1 MVFKQ
6 NIKYHRDNTHSHTHT
21 HAQSHVTQAGNVN
34 KKLKTLITQTSWPR
48 FHFIA
53 FYLVGFVLFQVF
65 TEIWPILL
73 TACLSSGFH
82 LHFRLSVNRETTLVN
97 NQGRNHHRWTTTN
110 RVQFEVPM
118 KLEISINNWSH
129 SLGILSRERW
139 RDCDKLQSHLI
150 NLNSL
155 NTKISMQNS
164 KQNSKL
170 NSLCKSFACKLNFYA
185 AIFDWTSSMPQP
197 ENTYIQI

>member
-1 MVFKQ
+1 MAYCVSICDDRVGNNKTILRHCKWYL
-6 NIKYHRDNTHSHTHT
+6 NKILNTTETTHTDTQTQT

-82 LHFRLSVNRETTLVN
+82 LHFRLSVNRETTIVN
-97 NQGRNHHRWTTTN
+97 NQGSNHHRWTTTN
-110 RVQFEVPM
+110 RVQFEILM
-118 KLEISINNWSH
+118 KREIS
-129 SLGILSRERW
+129 
-139 RDCDKLQSHLI
+139 
-150 NLNSL
+150 
-155 NTKISMQNS
+155 TV
-164 KQNSKL
+164 
-170 NSLCKSFACKLNFYA
+170 
-185 AIFDWTSSMPQP
+185 
-197 ENTYIQI
+197 